1 MSASQSTR
9 YFEDCEIGETFEFGD
24 YAVTKGEIIEF
35 AEQYDPQ
42 PFHVDVRAARE
53 SMFGGIIASGW
64 HTAAICQHLL
74 VEGLVSNMASA
85 GGRGIDELRWLQ
97 PVRPGDTLTI
107 RVEFT
112 EVRAP
117 EDAQKP
123 GEVHAKVTGINQNG
137 EPVISWLLL
146 GMIERRNA
154 E

>member
-24 YAVTKGEIIEF
+24 YTVTKEEIIEF

-53 SMFGGIIASGW
+53 SMFGEIVASGW
-64 HTAAICQHLL
+64 HTAAICQRLL
-74 VEGLVSNMASA
+74 VEGLVSKMASA
-85 GGRGIDELRWLQ
+85 GGRGVDELRWLK
-97 PVRPGDTLTI
+97 PVRPGDTLAI

-112 EVRAP
+112 EMRAP
-117 EDAQKP
+117 KDAQKP
-123 GEVHAKVTGINQNG
+123 GEVHAKVTGINQNS
-137 EPVISWLLL
+137 EPIISWLLL
-146 GMIERRNA
+146 GMIERRNV